1 MTFEI
6 IVERSQEWKTNF
18 NSPLGNCN
26 SNVQGHGHG
35 HCLCDVVVS
44 VLVSVVASVSL
55 PVVVS
60 LVEIN
65 DSVLGGGGCVNGDV
79 VITLIKYIKSQKSL
93 IVT

>member
-1 MTFEI
+1 M
-6 IVERSQEWKTNF
+6 
-18 NSPLGNCN
+18 
-26 SNVQGHGHG
+26 
-35 HCLCDVVVS
+35 
-44 VLVSVVASVSL
+44 LVSVVALVSI